1 MRSAAFVPVARTPQS
16 STAFRSSYYGADTPL
31 NQVASINVEDARTLL
46 ISPWDKKLLSGNRE
60 GDPEER
66 PRHHAGSRM
75 PTSIRHSVAAAVG
88 REPARSGAAGKTGS
102 GTGAR
107 RHSQHPSRCDQRRA
121 RPPQGEGDFGRR
133 RASCG
138 RGHPEADRQ
147 ANSGNRSRF
156 GGKRSRFIKDLTLE
170 SRR

>member
-1 MRSAAFVPVARTPQS
+1 MRSVAFVPVARTPQS
-16 STAFRSSYYGADTPL
+16 SKAFRSPYYGADTPL
-31 NQVASINVEDARTLL
+31 NQVASISVEDARTLL
-46 ISPWDKKLLSGNRE
+46 ISPWDKKLLPEIEKAILKSDLGITPAANADV
-60 GDPEER
+60 DPD
-66 PRHHAGSRM
+66 
-75 PTSIRHSVAAAVG
+75 SVAAAVG
-88 REPARSGAAGKTGS
+88 REPARSGAARKTGS
-102 GTGAR
+102 GSSAR

-121 RPPQGEGDFGRR
+121 RPAQGEGDFRRR
-133 RASCG
+133 RASRR